1 MAKKLPKIKFSGNKP
16 ENNIVKASL
25 VSTGTYQVV
34 GNKISFNARH
44 SAYINTQIFVDVEK
58 GYKLCFSVVPELAVK
73 GMIAFNSPGN
83 LTKGEI
89 IVGLIN
95 CGREIVDIKNGD
107 PIVNVWVEQIID
119 FDWESE

>member
-1 MAKKLPKIKFSGNKP
+1 MAKKLLKIKFSGNKP

-25 VSTGTYQVV
+25 VSTDVYQVV

-44 SAYINTQIFVDVEK
+44 SASINTQVFVELEK
-58 GYKLCFSVVPELAVK
+58 GYKLCFSVVPELASK
-73 GMIAFNSPGN
+73 GMIDFNSPGN
-83 LTKGEI
+83 FTKGEI
-89 IVGLIN
+89 VVGLIN

-107 PIVNVWVEQIID
+107 PIANVWVEQIVD